1 MKLTEFFFV
10 QKEAWQESCWH
21 IISAYFDEKGLV
33 RQQLESFDEFIT
45 MSVQRIVE
53 ETPLIELQ
61 SENQYT
67 STANDEPSK
76 FNIRFEQIYLSKE
89 SFNPYLTTGMPF
101 SWNTWSFV
109 NKL

>member
-1 MKLTEFFFV
+1 
-10 QKEAWQESCWH
+10 
-21 IISAYFDEKGLV
+21 
-33 RQQLESFDEFIT
+33 

-89 SFNPYLTTGMPF
+89 SFILYLT
-101 SWNTWSFV
+101 FV
-109 NKL
+109 FMDPLIFC